1 MPQGTLLV
9 PLFLKMQSNDIATR
23 IDNET
28 KRIQYADDTVNLTFD
43 SSIEKSKVKLKQS
56 AKKPNQYCH
65 ELQLTLNT
73 SKAELMIIGR
83 SKGKHSN

>member
-1 MPQGTLLV
+1 M
-9 PLFLKMQSNDIATR
+9 ATR

-28 KRIQYADDTVNLTFD
+28 KRIQYADDTVNLSFD
-43 SSIEKSKVKLKQS
+43 SSIDKSKVKLKKN
-56 AKKPNQYCH
+56 AKKPNQYFH

-73 SKAELMIIGR
+73 SKAEIMVIGR

>member
-1 MPQGTLLV
+1 M
-9 PLFLKMQSNDIATR
+9 ATR

-43 SSIEKSKVKLKQS
+43 SSIDKSKVKLKQN
-56 AKKPNQYCH
+56 AKKPNQYFH

-73 SKAELMIIGR
+73 SKLNSR
-83 SKGKHSN
+83 